1 MSRRR
6 RLALVALAL
15 GLGACDDDG
24 AAGPPTDDA
33 TTTDATAPADARP
46 PDRGL
51 LDRGAPPGDAGLAD
65 AARLTGDAA
74 ASPDAAAADARSNDA
89 APAPDAEPPADAL
102 PPDAVAPDDC
112 LAACARA
119 AACGLTVP
127 FGGCAAACA
136 QASARILACAP
147 PPMTACVP
155 AEWAACLADL
165 APRCADACA
174 VRRACNLRG
183 ADTCA
188 QDCLGEATDADPLAA
203 MRADGRLACLAGAGE
218 DCVAAT
224 ACLDAPTRAATLPN
238 SHAFCLEVAACRAA
252 EPDAPGF
259 DCVELHG
266 LLFAHGGWSAVRCG
280 LDHLARRC
288 DFDGAL
294 GCLDRPPP
302 AVDCGAICA
311 ARAACDGVDGAACRQ
326 TCAGLLDGPALEV
339 ERRLGPWLCDEAPDC
354 AALRACEAAADA
366 DAVCVERCAAC
377 DAGCVDDCVADFPR
391 ARLTVDGCPAP
402 APPCA
407 LHCAALRECGQRVA
421 GDTCEAD
428 CADAF
433 WREPLAR
440 ATFLRCVARADACLP
455 PAEGHAVSQ
464 CVRDATVGG
473 LDCPNLCRADA
484 CAGGADDLYGC
495 LVDCARGGRA
505 AEIEASGA
513 CLRAAG
519 AAADCAALTAC
530 RSE

>member
-1 MSRRR
+1 M
-6 RLALVALAL
+6 
-15 GLGACDDDG
+15 
-24 AAGPPTDDA
+24 
-33 TTTDATAPADARP
+33 
-46 PDRGL
+46 
-51 LDRGAPPGDAGLAD
+51 
-65 AARLTGDAA
+65 
-74 ASPDAAAADARSNDA
+74 
-89 APAPDAEPPADAL
+89 
-102 PPDAVAPDDC
+102 APDDC

-119 AACGLTVP
+119 DACGLTVP

-136 QASARILACAP
+136 RAAQPISACAP
-147 PPMTACVP
+147 SPDAACDAP
-155 AEWAACLADL
+155 AWRACLADL

-183 ADTCA
+183 AETCPA
-188 QDCLGEATDADPLAA
+188 DCLAQATDPDPLAA
-203 MRADGRLACLAGAGE
+203 MRADSRLACLAGADD

-252 EPDAPGF
+252 QPDAPGF

-266 LLFAHGGWSAVRCG
+266 LLFAQGGWPALRCG

-288 DFDGAL
+288 DFDAAL
-294 GCLDRPPP
+294 RCLDRPPP
-302 AVDCGAICA
+302 AVDCGTICA
-311 ARAACDGVDGAACRQ
+311 ARAACDGADGAACRQ

-354 AALRACEAAADA
+354 AALQACEAAADPE
-366 DAVCVERCAAC
+366 AVCAERCAGC
-377 DAGCVDDCVADFPR
+377 DAGCVDDCVADLPR
-391 ARLTVDGCPAP
+391 ARLSAEGCPAP

-407 LHCAALRECGQRVA
+407 LHCAALRECGQRQP

-433 WREPLAR
+433 WRDPLPR

-484 CAGGADDLYGC
+484 CGGADDLYEC

-519 AAADCAALTAC
+519 ADADCATLTAC
-530 RSE
+530 RAE